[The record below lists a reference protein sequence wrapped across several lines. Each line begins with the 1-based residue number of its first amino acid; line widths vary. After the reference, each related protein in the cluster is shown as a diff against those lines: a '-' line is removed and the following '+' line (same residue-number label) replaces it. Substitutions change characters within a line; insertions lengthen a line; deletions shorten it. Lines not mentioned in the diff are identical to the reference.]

1 MKKNYAK
8 IPYGLNVYNKEEM
21 NAVLATLKNSTQ
33 MGKSVNTFEKKISK
47 LFSKRYGLM
56 VNSGSSAI
64 LLALKAINF
73 KKGSEIIV
81 PCLNFGTAISSISMC
96 NLIPIFVDCEIDT
109 LQIDV
114 DEIEKKI
121 TKKTKAIIIVHLH
134 GLSADILSIKKLIK
148 KTKIKIIE
156 DCAQSHGS
164 KLNNKY
170 YER

>member
-81 PCLNFGTAISSISMC
+81 PCLNFGTAISSISLC
-96 NLIPIFVDCEIDT
+96 NLIPIFVDCKIDICT
-109 LQIDV
+109 ACTRLLV
-114 DEIEKKI
+114 
-121 TKKTKAIIIVHLH
+121 TKRLFLKRSRRDLLKNNIV
-134 GLSADILSIKKLIK
+134 AMRK
-148 KTKIKIIE
+148 
-156 DCAQSHGS
+156 
-164 KLNNKY
+164 
-170 YER
+170 